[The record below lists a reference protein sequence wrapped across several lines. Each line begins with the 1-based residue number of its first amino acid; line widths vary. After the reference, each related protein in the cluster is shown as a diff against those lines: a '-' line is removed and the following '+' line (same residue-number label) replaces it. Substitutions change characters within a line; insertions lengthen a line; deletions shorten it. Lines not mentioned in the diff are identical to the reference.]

1 MAIFYLND
9 HYIKEELKCKYY
21 IRYMDDFL
29 ILDVDK
35 NRLKFCYKMIKE
47 KLNDLKLSVNKKSN
61 IYRSSVGF
69 SFLGY
74 RYQTVNCRLNILLN
88 AKTFRKIKKK

>member
-1 MAIFYLND
+1 
-9 HYIKEELKCKYY
+9 
-21 IRYMDDFL
+21 
-29 ILDVDK
+29 
-35 NRLKFCYKMIKE
+35 MIKE